1 MTDSYLA
8 GLANQIPGL
17 NIGNWRSA
25 RNDSSL
31 ISQVQSD
38 QQAASAARARC
49 APTLIFEG
57 SRGKAQRA

>member
-1 MTDSYLA
+1 MSDSYLA

-25 RNDSSL
+25 RNDSAR

-38 QQAASAARARC
+38 
-49 APTLIFEG
+49 L
-57 SRGKAQRA
+57 